1 MKKLTYITAIV
12 MAMTAS
18 GVFAHH
24 PVGDI
29 VDSETYEMINE
40 NLEAADSPHLTMDL
54 DTMGSAG
61 GIDMG
66 NSAMDQASRD
76 QFGPQSNQA
85 GVIVDV
91 DPPVDAASSVD
102 TIDLMENVDNSLA
115 Q

>member
-1 MKKLTYITAIV
+1 MKTMTYITAII

-18 GVFAHH
+18 SVLAHH
-24 PVGDI
+24 PAADI
-29 VDSETYEMINE
+29 VDPVIYEMINE

-54 DTMGSAG
+54 DTMGSAA

-66 NSAMDQASRD
+66 SSAMDQASTE
-76 QFGPQSNQA
+76 QLGPQSNQA

-91 DPPVDAASSVD
+91 DPPTDTASTVD
-102 TIDLMENVDNSLA
+102 TIDLLENVDSALD